1 MSATEVKKVRD
12 LDSPV
17 GQGWRICQ
25 NPRTRGGYFGVSGRQ
40 VLELRLDLEKGSA
53 AWEVVRVIGTLSGAE
68 HGNAPPVV
76 SAEGRLYT
84 CSRGGLQEWAT
95 VTTG

>member
-1 MSATEVKKVRD
+1 MTG
-12 LDSPV
+12 L
-17 GQGWRICQ
+17 
-25 NPRTRGGYFGVSGRQ
+25 YFGVSGHQ

-53 AWEVVRVIGTLSGAE
+53 AWEVVRVIGTMMSGAD
-68 HGNAPPVV
+68 HGATPVV

-95 VTTG
+95 S